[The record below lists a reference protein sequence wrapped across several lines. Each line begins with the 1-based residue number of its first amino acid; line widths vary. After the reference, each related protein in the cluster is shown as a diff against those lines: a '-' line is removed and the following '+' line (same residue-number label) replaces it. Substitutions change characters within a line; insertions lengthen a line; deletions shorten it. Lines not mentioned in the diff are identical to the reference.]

1 MSPGGTA
8 SLPALPTDLPSSLPQ
23 FAHIRRY
30 WDPVHDIFAAKLLPG
45 EYYVTIAGE
54 LICTVLGSCVS
65 ACVRDREL
73 GIGGMNHF
81 MLPIDSCRGERG
93 WSAATS
99 AATRYGNVAM
109 ERLIGDVLAAG
120 ARREHLEF
128 KLVGG
133 GKVLAALTDV
143 GDANIEFVRGYL
155 KAQGFDAL
163 GEDLG
168 DVYPRKVHF
177 YPASGRVRVKKLLST
192 RNHTIYARE
201 RSYREAM
208 NRATRAGAASGA
220 KGAER

>member
-1 MSPGGTA
+1 MSAGGTA
-8 SLPALPTDLPSSLPQ
+8 SLPAVGAVLPASLPQ

-30 WDPVHDIFAAKLLPG
+30 WDPLHDSFAAKLLPG
-45 EYYVTIAGE
+45 EYYVTIAAE

-65 ACVRDREL
+65 ACVRDAEL

-81 MLPIDSCRGERG
+81 MLPLDSCRGERG
-93 WSAATS
+93 WGAATS

-120 ARREHLEF
+120 ARLEHLEF

-143 GDANIEFVRGYL
+143 GHANIQFVRAYL
-155 KAQGFDAL
+155 KERGLAVV

-192 RNHTIYARE
+192 RTGTIYARE
-201 RSYREAM
+201 HNYLREVNGALPEVSAAG
-208 NRATRAGAASGA
+208 NRGVAP
-220 KGAER
+220 